1 MKVQYNNKEHKVSTK
16 LKTFEETDNDMEIRD
31 IKPKYRI
38 GDIFLE
44 IGARSYLLWE
54 IVDIEKIVDIEIGI
68 TEPLYTLKTKQTH
81 MTIGEAALCE
91 RFFKK
96 DS

>member
-1 MKVQYNNKEHKVSTK
+1 
-16 LKTFEETDNDMEIRD
+16 MEIRD

-38 GDIFLE
+38 GDTFLE

-54 IVDIEKIVDIEIGI
+54 IVDIEISI
-68 TEPLYTLKTKQTH
+68 TGPLYTIKAKQTH
-81 MTIGEAALCE
+81 ITIGESALCE

>member
-1 MKVQYNNKEHKVSTK
+1 
-16 LKTFEETDNDMEIRD
+16 MEIKD

-54 IVDIEKIVDIEIGI
+54 IMDIEIGI
-68 TEPLYTLKTKQTH
+68 TGPLYTLKTKQTH